1 MTKYPSLVPK
11 RLCKTSIQIILYQEG
26 LSEDGEPLESLKINT
41 LCNYQDRAKRV
52 LDAEHRIIQIE
63 GTALIPGD
71 IAPRLAN
78 ISDGEVVVNGIT
90 RRIYR
95 GCKNRNPDGTV
106 NYTSLELV

>member
-1 MTKYPSLVPK
+1 MKFPYLVPK
-11 RLCKTSIQIILYQEG
+11 KMCKTQIQIILYQEG
-26 LSEDGEPLESLKINT
+26 ISEEGEPLEALTIET
-41 LCNYQDRAKRV
+41 LCNYQDKAKRV
-52 LDAEHRIIQIE
+52 MDAEHRLIQIE

-71 IAPRLAN
+71 IAPNLAN
-78 ISDGEVVVNGIT
+78 ISDGEVTVFGVK